1 MRKPKEER
9 VIEHSI
15 EILEELHR
23 IYKEGI
29 GIDEYLKLLN
39 EYKKLYKRYTRT
51 IKLSDSM
58 GKGVLD
64 ENDTLSENLQYTIK
78 TARSKLLENVT
89 EHRKTKEVSLKYKE
103 VVKEYEEAL
112 QESYKENSELEKK
125 LNYYIKEYGEIGN
138 TFYNNSTAENSSI
151 LDGLLPS
158 QYKDMSIKNIV
169 YSELSIEK
177 NNFTLIKIAL
187 QNFEEMI
194 PIIQKNSSVANF
206 ILGTY
211 KYIKNN
217 LSKDDIVINDNHEV
231 FYIIIKNKSINQVKE
246 SLEKLNRKRTVMNF
260 PIKFHMGLTQFIE
273 EKDNADILL
282 RRCEN
287 AFLLSQT
294 NEEITVK

>member
-9 VIEHSI
+9 VIEHSS

-78 TARSKLLENVT
+78 TARSKLLENVS
-89 EHRKTKEVSLKYKE
+89 EHRKTKEASLKYKE
-103 VVKEYEEAL
+103 VLKEYEDAL
-112 QESYKENSELEKK
+112 QESYKESSELEKK
-125 LNYYIKEYGEIGN
+125 LSYYIREYGEIGN
-138 TFYNNSTAENSSI
+138 SFYNNITVENSSI
-151 LDGLLPS
+151 LDSLIPS
-158 QYKDMSIKNIV
+158 EYKDMSIKSIV
-169 YSELSIEK
+169 YAELAVEK
-177 NNFTLIKIAL
+177 KDCTLIKLAL
-187 QNFEEMI
+187 KDFEGMI
-194 PIIQKNSSVANF
+194 PTIQKSSSVSNF

-211 KYIKNN
+211 RYIKNN
-217 LSKDDIVINDNHEV
+217 FLKEDIVINDNQEV
-231 FYIIIKNKSINQVKE
+231 FYIIIKDRSINQIKD
-246 SLEKLNRKRTVMNF
+246 LLAKLNRKRTVMNF
-260 PIKFHMGLTQFIE
+260 PIKFDVGLTQFIE
-273 EKDNADILL
+273 GKDSAETFI

-287 AFLLSQT
+287 AFLLSQ
-294 NEEITVK
+294 NNDEIVVK